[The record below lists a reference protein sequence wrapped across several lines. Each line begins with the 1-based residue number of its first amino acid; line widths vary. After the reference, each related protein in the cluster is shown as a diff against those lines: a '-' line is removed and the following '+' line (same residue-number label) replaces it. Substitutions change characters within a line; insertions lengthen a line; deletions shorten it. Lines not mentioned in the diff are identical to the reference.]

1 MKPWS
6 SWVRPKSWP
15 RQQPSTP
22 LPLRRASANLMF
34 GGKATS
40 YGRCPLMTSLSFAT
54 SNPLLKVLKVF
65 GGNRQKYNIS
75 TNFVGWL
82 GAFLRIL
89 FEFWVWWKC
98 LPPPWKQIN
107 SYLHDAFF
115 QCAPWFNWEFDLTQV
130 TFWVMERPVRTERGA
145 GRGGTDLFW
154 LPEKREFFAE
164 ELRVCAN
171 IFYLFVC

>member
-1 MKPWS
+1 
-6 SWVRPKSWP
+6 
-15 RQQPSTP
+15 
-22 LPLRRASANLMF
+22 MF

-65 GGNRQKYNIS
+65 RGNCQKYNIS

-130 TFWVMERPVRTERGA
+130 TFWVMERPVRTESACR
-145 GRGGTDLFW
+145 RNIYFDFRRRV
-154 LPEKREFFAE
+154 KNSAE
-164 ELRVCAN
+164 EWRNCCCFVAKKTFGLLTASL
-171 IFYLFVC
+171 LFLIW